1 MSVKRRKKPPL
12 TPPVEGELGNH
23 IPYWAAYLAERCLIL
38 LLSHYVTANCS
49 PALRGA
55 PRSGEGL
62 KQRSTKFFNSKEI
75 FTFRRICNPL
85 VTRLQLNSL
94 PNSISGGTAFNSTPQ
109 SCKNMTVDPAKMSS
123 RYAVKLVRQ
132 CL

>member
-12 TPPVEGELGNH
+12 TPPVEGEPGNH
-23 IPYWAAYLAERCLIL
+23 IPYWAAYLAERCLII

-62 KQRSTKFFNSKEI
+62 SMRSTKIVESKDLSP
-75 FTFRRICNPL
+75 PL
-85 VTRLQLNSL
+85 FIEEVAQAKRCD
-94 PNSISGGTAFNSTPQ
+94 GG
-109 SCKNMTVDPAKMSS
+109 V
-123 RYAVKLVRQ
+123 
-132 CL
+132 